1 MTEKKKI
8 DRALK
13 LIAGLSIDK
22 SSQVLSKMI
31 KMGASIEMR
40 DVYMADISQLTANRT
55 AEDEKEV
62 VGAFIDLV
70 GDAPFKFL
78 FYVSADDSLVLTDLI
93 LRREVGTSKE
103 FDLYSQSAVQEI
115 GNILASAITNVF
127 ATDFQISMRPSPPVV
142 VNDYAST
149 IFQEYIMSAA
159 LERDEILII
168 ETVFC
173 VVQQD
178 ISCRMFILPMQESE
192 KILNYIVSTM

>member
-78 FYVSADDSLVLTDLI
+78 FYVSADDSLVLTDLDAQRI
-93 LRREVGTSKE
+93 AFTV
-103 FDLYSQSAVQEI
+103 
-115 GNILASAITNVF
+115 ITL
-127 ATDFQISMRPSPPVV
+127 
-142 VNDYAST
+142 DY
-149 IFQEYIMSAA
+149 F
-159 LERDEILII
+159 
-168 ETVFC
+168 
-173 VVQQD
+173 
-178 ISCRMFILPMQESE
+178 
-192 KILNYIVSTM
+192 